1 MKSCFRILQQKSRS
15 VELGRRPFAFSL
27 PSSSSSCR
35 HTAQTCQSRPY
46 ASVAASELQFGQP
59 VHETHPHLLKAGEV
73 TPGITA
79 LEYAYRRSNLA
90 SKLPENSIAIVA
102 ASEVKF
108 RSGAVF
114 YEFHQDS
121 NFFYLTGFNE
131 PEAVAVIGKVADE
144 NDHEFHLFVR
154 PKDPKAEIWEGSR
167 SGLEAVIDVYNAD
180 ETGDINRLQE
190 LLRPIIEGA
199 SEIYTDLTNS
209 TTTSSFSR
217 FFSAPA
223 PKAESLAK
231 LLERSVV
238 KPLKP
243 IINDIRVFKSNAEVA
258 NMRKAG
264 QISGR
269 VFTEAMKQSWTAEK
283 DLGAFLDYRFK
294 QRGCDISAYVP
305 VVAGGQRGRI
315 IHYVRNDDI
324 LKTGELVLVDAGGQY
339 GGYITD
345 ITRTWPIAG
354 KFTPAQK
361 DLYTA
366 VLSTQRACIAL
377 CRASANVSLNKLHNI
392 AESTLRDQ
400 LIQLGFD
407 MQGLGL
413 ETLFPHHLSHY
424 IGLDVHDTP
433 GQSRTA
439 SLQAGQCV
447 TVEPGLYIPDSP
459 RYPAHFRGLNV
470 RIEDSVC
477 VQEEH
482 PLVLTTE
489 AVKEI
494 EDIEALRD

>member
-1 MKSCFRILQQKSRS
+1 MKCALRILQQGSGSIERGTSLLGSHAFSTSR
-15 VELGRRPFAFSL
+15 LAAQTFHGRRYTSI
-27 PSSSSSCR
+27 
-35 HTAQTCQSRPY
+35 
-46 ASVAASELQFGQP
+46 AASKLQFGQP
-59 VHETHPHLLKAGEV
+59 VYETHPHLLNIGEV
-73 TPGITA
+73 TPGIAA

-90 SKLPENSIAIVA
+90 SKLPKNSIAIVA

-131 PEAVAVIGKVADE
+131 PEAVAVIGKIDGE
-144 NDHEFHLFVR
+144 NEHEFHLFVR
-154 PKDPKAEIWEGSR
+154 PKDAKAERWEGPR
-167 SGLEAVIDVYNAD
+167 SGMDAAIDVFNAD
-180 ETGDINRLQE
+180 ETGDINRLEE
-190 LLRPIIEGA
+190 LLGPIVEGA
-199 SEIYTDLTNS
+199 SEIYTDLLTS
-209 TTTSSFSR
+209 PTTTNLFSR
-217 FFSAPA
+217 FFSNPA

-231 LLERSVV
+231 LLKSSVV

-243 IINDIRVFKSNAEVA
+243 IINDIRVFKSDAEVA

-269 VFTEAMKQSWTAEK
+269 VFTEAMKQAWTAEK

-294 QRGCDISAYVP
+294 QQGCDISAYVP
-305 VVAGGQRGRI
+305 VVAGGKHGSM

-324 LKTGELVLVDAGGQY
+324 LKDGELVLVDAGGQY

-361 DLYTA
+361 DLYNA

-377 CRASANVSLNKLHNI
+377 CRASATVSLDKLHDI

-400 LIQLGFD
+400 LIQLGFELP
-407 MQGLGL
+407 GSRGL
-413 ETLFPHHLSHY
+413 EALFPHHLSHY

-433 GQSRTA
+433 GQSRKA

-447 TVEPGLYIPDSP
+447 TIEPGLYIPDSP
-459 RYPAHFRGLNV
+459 DYPAHFRGMNV

-489 AVKEI
+489 AVKEV